1 MSTRCSPSSSCE
13 RSASATARWRL
24 PKSMPSANPA
34 VGSRA
39 ISAGGRPLPVASRPL
54 FSRSTTTPSACSS
67 ETMLETVERDRP
79 VQRAMSARL
88 ATPRVCSAFTTFSRF
103 DSRSEPSA
111 PGCSPLT
118 GSASLWSPED
128 LSRLRHKFS
137 VLSRSFVLIRRN
149 GWIGGGASWYVMRVA
164 VAASRSSDAAPAGIE
179 ALIARYDPA
188 VIDVPEGRAL
198 VRLRVRGGEDWDARI
213 EGDRVRLEPARE
225 GEKPDAAIAA
235 DPPTWMSAAP
245 EPGRLRFERVRTPAG
260 RVSILSAGAG
270 PDVLLCLHGLGGTKA
285 SFLPTVAALA
295 DRYRVVAMDFPG
307 FGDSDKP
314 IGAPYDSE
322 WFARSAFDTLD
333 ALGVD
338 AAHVVGNSMGGRVA
352 IEAGPLGR
360 PRVRSRALLSPAR
373 AWRRDRRWAPVVRLL
388 RPELGLLQVTPRS
401 VTDRIVRMLVPGG
414 NHGWAAAGVDEFLRA
429 YLTPRGRAAFYAAAR
444 NIYLDEPHG
453 DDGFWARL
461 GGLSTDALFVWGRH
475 DTLVPI
481 AFMKHVER
489 ALPAARHVELD
500 CGHVPQL
507 ERPRQTHAAMREF
520 MRER

>member
-1 MSTRCSPSSSCE
+1 
-13 RSASATARWRL
+13 
-24 PKSMPSANPA
+24 
-34 VGSRA
+34 
-39 ISAGGRPLPVASRPL
+39 
-54 FSRSTTTPSACSS
+54 
-67 ETMLETVERDRP
+67 
-79 VQRAMSARL
+79 
-88 ATPRVCSAFTTFSRF
+88 
-103 DSRSEPSA
+103 
-111 PGCSPLT
+111 
-118 GSASLWSPED
+118 
-128 LSRLRHKFS
+128 
-137 VLSRSFVLIRRN
+137 
-149 GWIGGGASWYVMRVA
+149 MRVA

-213 EGDRVRLEPARE
+213 EGDRVRLDPARE
-225 GEKPDAAIAA
+225 GEKPDATIAA
-235 DPPTWMSAAP
+235 DPPTWMRVAGDVRAGMQAFHRGRLRVRGSLHLGVGFLAATSGAP
-245 EPGRLRFERVRTPAG
+245 DPGRLKFERVRTPAG
-260 RVSILSAGAG
+260 QVSILSAGAG

-307 FGDSDKP
+307 FGESDKP

-352 IEAGPLGR
+352 IEAGLLDR
-360 PRVRSRALLSPAR
+360 SRVRSLALLSPAL
-373 AWRRDRRWAPVVRLL
+373 AWLRDRRWAPVVRLL

-401 VTDRIVRMLVPGG
+401 VTDRVVRMLVPGG
-414 NHGWAAAGVDEFLRA
+414 NDGWAAAGVDEFLRA

-507 ERPRQTHAAMREF
+507 QRPRETHAAMLDF
-520 MRER
+520 MRGR